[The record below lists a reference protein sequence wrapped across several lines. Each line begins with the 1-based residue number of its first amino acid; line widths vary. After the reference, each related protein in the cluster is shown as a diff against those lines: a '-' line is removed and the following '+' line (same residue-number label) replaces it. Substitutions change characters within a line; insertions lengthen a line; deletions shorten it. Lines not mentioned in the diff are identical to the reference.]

1 MKYNVFFVQDNC
13 VFFRVVLLLATNRLV
28 PVLWSYVWIMFWLCC
43 CFFKDQFLNCWERHK
58 FLFLEVL
65 KSCIYSFCDIGQRN
79 EFSFSR
85 MFTVL
90 LSALF
95 VFISSC
101 FVKESV
107 VNLFACHKLLL
118 GGLAIS
124 DVLFLVSSWTAQL
137 TLTCLQSTKETVEK
151 GVNVLVFLSLALNIF
166 ETFFLCFCCWL
177 RTSKC

>member
-1 MKYNVFFVQDNC
+1 
-13 VFFRVVLLLATNRLV
+13 
-28 PVLWSYVWIMFWLCC
+28 
-43 CFFKDQFLNCWERHK
+43 
-58 FLFLEVL
+58 
-65 KSCIYSFCDIGQRN
+65 
-79 EFSFSR
+79 

-166 ETFFLCFCCWL
+166 ETFFLCFCC
-177 RTSKC
+177 